1 MNQLKYV
8 ALIKTIL
15 LSCFF
20 ASVTAVPAQTGNITF
35 NWDKSNLDTTLGQL
49 CKQSQS
55 VFTGNISRVTVTN
68 GFVTLGLVDCSS
80 LCGASVAATNQVFF
94 VGTVYGEYGLLGAH
108 SQRAFIFVSP
118 RLWNGSDYEL
128 LEWNYP
134 IRLPKIPS
142 TEAMLHVVA
151 GNRGIIELDER
162 SEQPFIASIT
172 NYWEHLRGTARS
184 CDTYATFLADGQTSA
199 VERIRLDALS
209 DLRLLIRFSDISTL
223 RELRQKGI
231 LTKEDH
237 AYLESILAWKEKG
250 EPITI
255 RDMTP
260 RDDDWTAWIRA
271 IREGTESIQFH
282 TLLEMRDPSRRLWME
297 KKSILWREDVANLLS
312 SKSPGLRQDAARL
325 LNTINDK
332 RAIPVLIEM
341 LRRGNSL
348 ERQVAWYEL
357 KEKCGS
363 DIMFDPDA
371 LLVDREEAVKRVEN
385 WFKNHRE

>member
-1 MNQLKYV
+1 
-8 ALIKTIL
+8 L
-15 LSCFF
+15 L
-20 ASVTAVPAQTGNITF
+20 ASATAVPAQTGNMPVK
-35 NWDKSNLDTTLGQL
+35 WDTSNLDTTLGQL

-55 VFTGNISRVTVTN
+55 IFTGKISRVTVTN
-68 GFVTLGLVDCSS
+68 GFVTIGFVDCSS

-94 VGTVYGEYGLLGAH
+94 GGTVHGEYGLLDAH
-108 SQRAFIFVSP
+108 SQRAIIFVSP
-118 RLWNGSDYEL
+118 RLTNGLDYEL
-128 LEWNYP
+128 CKWNYP
-134 IRLPKIPS
+134 IRLPEIPS
-142 TEAMLHVVA
+142 TEAMLHVVG
-151 GNRGIIELDER
+151 GNGGIIRFDER
-162 SEQPFIASIT
+162 SEQPLIASIT
-172 NYWEHLRGTARS
+172 HYWKHLRGADRS
-184 CDTYATFLADGQTSA
+184 FEKYATFLIDGQTSA
-199 VERIRLDALS
+199 VERIWLDARS

-231 LTKEDH
+231 LNEEDQ
-237 AYLESILAWKEKG
+237 AYLERMLAWKEKG

-282 TLLEMRDPSRRLWME
+282 TLLEMHDPSRRLWME
-297 KKSILWREDVANLLS
+297 EKSILWREDVANLLS

-348 ERQVAWYEL
+348 ERRVAWNEL
-357 KEKCGS
+357 KVKCGS
-363 DIMFDPDA
+363 DILFDPDA
-371 LLVDREEAVKRVEN
+371 LPVVREQAVRTVEK
-385 WFKNHRE
+385 WFKNHDK